1 MENRNKICPRCG
13 YVADPDF
20 VFCAKCGTPLVQ
32 PVVNQPQNPNPQ
44 AVPFEPVVTEAQ
56 AQQKV
61 IDEKEVYRYN
71 YDGNVIAYE
80 STLNG
85 LPTAEVSDYIGKNRH
100 RFLTKFFKQSFGAK
114 GGWNWMVFLF
124 GMLGVPFVWFFYRKM
139 KKEGVITLILTL
151 ALSLCMAV
159 SYGVAFRAVGNHAV
173 EYFETIAELNNEYGY
188 YDEYD
193 YDIPVPAQG
202 SDLDSKYVAA
212 CDKALDDFDKA
223 TAENNVFAA
232 MSMVTQVIT
241 YVNLALTIMLAIFAD
256 RWYYKKAMADLS
268 ELNRYTTPDHETV
281 MATGGVKTS
290 AAVLSGILGGLGQ
303 VLLTALAIVP
313 FVLPILQSVIDIIF
327 K

>member
-13 YVADPDF
+13 YVTDPDF

-32 PVVNQPQNPNPQ
+32 PVVDQPQNPNPQ
-44 AVPFEPVVTEAQ
+44 ATPFQPTSLEPVF
-56 AQQKV
+56 QQKV
-61 IDEKEVYRYN
+61 IDEKDVYRYN
-71 YDGNVIAYE
+71 YDGDVIAYE

-139 KKEGVITLILTL
+139 KKQGIIALILS
-151 ALSLCMAV
+151 LSLTLCMAV
-159 SYGVAFRAVGNHAV
+159 SYGVAFRAVGDEAV
-173 EYFETIAELNNEYGY
+173 QYCETIAELNDKYGY

-193 YDIPVPAQG
+193 YNIPVPAIG
-202 SDLDSKYVAA
+202 DNLNSKYTAE
-212 CDKALDDFDKA
+212 CDKALDDFEKA
-223 TAENNVFAA
+223 TQENKTFAA
-232 MSMVTQVIT
+232 MVMITQAIS
-241 YVNLALTIMLAIFAD
+241 YLNLALTITLAIFAD
-256 RWYYKKAMADLS
+256 RWYYKKAMADLN
-268 ELNRYTTPDHETV
+268 ELNRYNTPNHETV

-290 AAVLSGILGGLGQ
+290 AGVLSGILGGLGQ
-303 VLLTALAIVP
+303 VVLTALVVVP
-313 FVLPILQSVIDIIF
+313 FVLPIFHSLIDIIL